1 MGWTGCK
8 LTQPHPTMARIFLAL
23 FLIIFGLNITFG
35 TSIPNWV
42 PGILALISGILY
54 LAESVG
60 ISFSKK
66 P

>member
-1 MGWTGCK
+1 
-8 LTQPHPTMARIFLAL
+8 MARIFLAL

-42 PGILALISGILY
+42 PGILALVAGVLY

-60 ISFSKK
+60 LSFNKK